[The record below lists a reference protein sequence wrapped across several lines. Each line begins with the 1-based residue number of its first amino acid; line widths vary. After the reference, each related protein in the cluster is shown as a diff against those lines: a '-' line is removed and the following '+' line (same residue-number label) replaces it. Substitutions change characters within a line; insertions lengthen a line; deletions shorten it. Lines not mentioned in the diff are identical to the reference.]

1 MFTVIPILIVVALIV
16 VLSAIKIVPQ
26 GFQWTVETFW
36 SLYQN
41 TDARP
46 EYRCTVYGSCWP

>member
-26 GFQWTVETFW
+26 GFQWTVER
-36 SLYQN
+36 LV
-41 TDARP
+41 AIP
-46 EYRCTVYGSCWP
+46 KH